1 MYGKQKTAIPIMFN
15 FTPEERLYFDQLRL
29 AVQDAQDNPDHW
41 DQSRWHCQT
50 SHCIAGFGDM
60 RQEGLKPTDS
70 YPDGDGS
77 PFADEYPYW
86 GFRAEIFSSKNSL
99 ATIVECLNHIE
110 AKGFEYDRSGHN
122 MFGYDRDGYDRNG
135 YDRFGYDK
143 TGLDRRRQP
152 RPE

>member
-1 MYGKQKTAIPIMFN
+1 MVMA
-15 FTPEERLYFDQLRL
+15 LRL
-29 AVQDAQDNPDHW
+29 
-41 DQSRWHCQT
+41 QT
-50 SHCIAGFGDM
+50 ST
-60 RQEGLKPTDS
+60 PTGVS
-70 YPDGDGS
+70 ELRSS
-77 PFADEYPYW
+77 PA
-86 GFRAEIFSSKNSL
+86 KNSL